1 MTTYNARP
9 QDGAAWITGGS
20 TGIGKALAIKLAD
33 EGYTVYITARKHE
46 KLELVSKGY
55 KGKGKIISA
64 ASDVMDRNNMKAI
77 ADRIVEENGS
87 ISLAVFNAGIFIPVD
102 GDKLNFEVFDKT
114 FAINFGGVIN
124 GMVPTVE
131 KMKIAGRGQIAIVS
145 SAAGFGGQPKGAAY
159 GATKAALINMA
170 ECLKCDLEKLNIRM
184 MIVTPGYVDTPLTRK
199 GDLKM
204 PFLMPLDRATNR
216 FANELKGNSFE
227 ITFPRRFTWILKL
240 ATKLPYWLYFKL
252 FFK

>member
-33 EGYTVYITARKHE
+33 EGYTVYITARKLE
-46 KLELVSKGY
+46 KLELVSQSY
-55 KGKGKIISA
+55 QGKGKIISA
-64 ASDVMDRNNMKAI
+64 VSDVMDREKMNAI
-77 ADRIVEENGS
+77 AERIVKEEGS
-87 ISLAVFNAGIFIPVD
+87 ISLAVFNAGIFIPVN
-102 GDKLNFEVFDKT
+102 GDSLNYDVFDKT
-114 FAINFGGVIN
+114 FDINFGGVIN
-124 GMVPTVE
+124 GMVPAVE
-131 KMKIAGRGQIAIVS
+131 KMKVTGRGQIAIVS
-145 SAAGFGGQPKGAAY
+145 SAAGFGGQPRGAAY

-216 FANELKGNSFE
+216 FAKELKGSGFE
-227 ITFPRRFTWILKL
+227 ITFPRRFTWFLKL
-240 ATKLPYWLYFKL
+240 ATKLPYWIYFKT